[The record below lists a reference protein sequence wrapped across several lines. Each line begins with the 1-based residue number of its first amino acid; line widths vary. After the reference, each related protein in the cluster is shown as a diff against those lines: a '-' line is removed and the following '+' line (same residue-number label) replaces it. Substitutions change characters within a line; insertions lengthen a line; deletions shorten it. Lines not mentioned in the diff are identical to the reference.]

1 MSGTAAHS
9 PMGRIGAFLLALL
22 CSLYLILAAPPAAY
36 ADNSEYMEGEHGW
49 EGAYPTQN
57 DDGEWVHSSNGLTW
71 EETKEARYH
80 DSSASADD
88 WDDRPLGGEAYPGFD
103 ILNPFIYLSY
113 WVFTLFEN
121 MSGTLISICNELFAA
136 IGNTDAMTLQLGDS
150 TYASVYSGVK
160 DVISK
165 VIVPVA
171 DGFLG
176 LALVIELLR
185 FSRDVATNKGDH
197 FSMAGNYMWILVK
210 FAAMAVLISHT
221 DMLCEGIYEL
231 FLVVAEQVRNIFDGT
246 ALSSD
251 AFDSF
256 MLYMQEIPYKDFGNV
271 VIMWIASF
279 AVLIAVSITVLRVLV
294 LMVTRM
300 FEVYVRMTFAGFPLI
315 MVASREMR
323 ESGLRYFKEFAGVC
337 LQAAVLIVM
346 ISFAGVIM
354 SAVAPLLHVEGGG
367 IVGPVVN
374 ILATIAGVMGV
385 NAVIGQSRA
394 LAEKIMGA

>member
-1 MSGTAAHS
+1 MAGTAAHG
-9 PMGRIGAFLLALL
+9 PTRRIVVFLLALL
-22 CSLYLILAAPPAAY
+22 CSLSLALAAPAAAW
-36 ADNSEYMEGEHGW
+36 ADNAEYMEGEHGW
-49 EGAYPTQN
+49 AGAEPTQN
-57 DDGEWVHSSNGLTW
+57 DDGQWVHSSNERTW

-103 ILNPFIYLSY
+103 IANPFIGLKYF
-113 WVFTLFEN
+113 VFTLLEN

-136 IGNTDAMTLQLGDS
+136 IGDTDTLTLELSDS
-150 TYASVYSGVK
+150 AYASVYSGVK

-165 VIVPVA
+165 VVVPVS

-176 LALVIELLR
+176 LALVIEMLR
-185 FSRDVATNKGDH
+185 FSRDVATSKGDH
-197 FSMAGNYMWILVK
+197 FSMAGNYVWILVK
-210 FAAMAVLISHT
+210 FAAMAVLISHV

-231 FLVVAEQVRNIFDGT
+231 FLVVAQQIKDTFEGT
-246 ALSSD
+246 PLSAD
-251 AFDSF
+251 TFDSF

-279 AVLIAVSITVLRVLV
+279 AVLVAVSVTVLRVLV

-300 FEVYVRMTFAGFPLI
+300 FEVYVRMAFAGFPLI

-323 ESGLRYFKEFAGVC
+323 ESGLRYFKEFSGVC

-367 IVGPVVN
+367 IVGPIVN

-394 LAEKIMGA
+394 IAERIMGA